1 LKGDIRDYIVP
12 SKQTRKFG
20 EYCMALVRLKSP
32 SVSLAARAL
41 RSIKNEVSKQYIMW
55 EAVHYEITYG
65 IKEISCYTRLFCT
78 DAALCRL
85 TFFFLADLTAGI

>member
-1 LKGDIRDYIVP
+1 VP
-12 SKQTRKFG
+12 SKETRKVL

-32 SVSLAARAL
+32 SVSLAARTL

-65 IKEISCYTRLFCT
+65 IKEI
-78 DAALCRL
+78 
-85 TFFFLADLTAGI
+85 